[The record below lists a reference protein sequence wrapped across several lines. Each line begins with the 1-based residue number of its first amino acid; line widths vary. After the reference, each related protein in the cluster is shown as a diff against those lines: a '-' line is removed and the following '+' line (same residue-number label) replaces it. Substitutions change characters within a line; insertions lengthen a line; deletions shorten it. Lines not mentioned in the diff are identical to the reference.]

1 MPILKNQIANIR
13 SSYIRRKGEYLTAYR
28 LVLKY
33 IGHQTRIPLCSSCDN
48 TLSSCS
54 TEHIQ
59 VYFVLQKELLQAGML
74 ELDTLF
80 PFLSTLDNL
89 KFLQKLDP

>member
-1 MPILKNQIANIR
+1 MTFILMPILKNQIANIR
-13 SSYIRRKGEYLTAYR
+13 SSYIRRKGEYLTAYK

-33 IGHQTRIPLCSSCDN
+33 IGHQTRILLCSSCDN

-80 PFLSTLDNL
+80 PFLSTLDTR
-89 KFLQKLDP
+89 P